1 MLGRQEE
8 EPDKALMCEYGIWRE
23 FRRVV
28 SSGHSK
34 VCSTERG
41 GSKPQCGQSRGIG

>member
-8 EPDKALMCEYGIWRE
+8 ESDKGSMCECGIWRE
-23 FRRVV
+23 LRSVV

-34 VCSTERG
+34 ICSTERER
-41 GSKPQCGQSRGIG
+41 SKPQCGQLRGMS

>member
-8 EPDKALMCEYGIWRE
+8 GSNKASMCECGIGRE
-23 FRRVV
+23 LRRVV

-34 VCSTERG
+34 ICYGER
-41 GSKPQCGQSRGIG
+41 KV